1 MQLGSTHLVLM
12 SNATRLYS
20 SGVDEQCNL
29 GSTHLVLMSNATRLY
44 SSGGDEQCN

>member
-20 SGVDEQCNL
+20 SGGVDE
-29 GSTHLVLMSNATRLY
+29 SNATRLY
-44 SSGGDEQCN
+44 SSGVDVQCN

>member
-20 SGVDEQCNL
+20 SGVDE
-29 GSTHLVLMSNATRLY
+29 NATRLY
-44 SSGGDEQCN
+44 SSGVDEQCN

>member
-20 SGVDEQCNL
+20 SGVDEQCNY
-29 GSTHLVLMSNATRLY
+29 NATRLY
-44 SSGGDEQCN
+44 SSGVDEQCN

>member
-20 SGVDEQCNL
+20 SGVD
-29 GSTHLVLMSNATRLY
+29 VSNATRLY
-44 SSGGDEQCN
+44 NYAHHGVDEQCN

>member
-20 SGVDEQCNL
+20 SGVDD
-29 GSTHLVLMSNATRLY
+29 NATRLY
-44 SSGGDEQCN
+44 TSGVDEQCN